1 VFAVTIQYPQI
12 ANIDVAG
19 EIKADAKLKTD
30 VQFTTATLYWGYN
43 APATNASAVPING
56 VDELWLSDIVGSSAP
71 LSGHSGLIDVW
82 NLKLVLN
89 GEAAP
94 TTFNLDIEAHAR
106 LDYVDPTSQPAG
118 GGFYY
123 PVVNIGGS
131 TQTWQAMNPSVDILS
146 ADYNYA
152 DDDFTLTTVDCQI
165 SGKYEYY
172 GDILVN
178 PSSGG
183 INPLNLVTVKLMDGT
198 TVIAST
204 TTLADGSYLFTSVP
218 SGTFDVVATTV
229 KPVAGAINSTDAGQV
244 SSWFNNTPLSIERI
258 KWLSGDVN
266 GNLATTS
273 GDAAQILTYFV
284 TSGTGTSFASN
295 WVFWKSGET
304 IDNNPWSYG
313 TYPQVTVP
321 PATPLVTQDF
331 YGLVTGDFNRSFAP
345 STLVKKTLN
354 LALQDGIDRPV
365 GPSTTV
371 LLPISVV
378 NSYTVGAASIILE
391 YPADK
396 LDILNVFL
404 GNDPNNPVMFNADNG
419 VLRIGWTDLNALNL
433 TAGQALVTMEVRTSN
448 SINTDEPIRF
458 TLAPD
463 PLNELADGAN
473 QVIFNGVIKI
483 DVLNGKTV
491 GIPEGDLGSQLALA
505 NYPNPFANHT
515 TFAYSLPVKG
525 DVTLEIYDL
534 IGQKIATV
542 VNTDQAAGQYTIDL
556 DGSQLTVGVYMATL
570 RLEAEGKILTRTIR
584 IISH

>member
-1 VFAVTIQYPQI
+1 
-12 ANIDVAG
+12 
-19 EIKADAKLKTD
+19 
-30 VQFTTATLYWGYN
+30 
-43 APATNASAVPING
+43 
-56 VDELWLSDIVGSSAP
+56 
-71 LSGHSGLIDVW
+71 
-82 NLKLVLN
+82 
-89 GEAAP
+89 
-94 TTFNLDIEAHAR
+94 
-106 LDYVDPTSQPAG
+106 
-118 GGFYY
+118 
-123 PVVNIGGS
+123 VV
-131 TQTWQAMNPSVDILS
+131 
-146 ADYNYA
+146 
-152 DDDFTLTTVDCQI
+152 
-165 SGKYEYY
+165 
-172 GDILVN
+172 
-178 PSSGG
+178 
-183 INPLNLVTVKLMDGT
+183 
-198 TVIAST
+198 
-204 TTLADGSYLFTSVP
+204 
-218 SGTFDVVATTV
+218 
-229 KPVAGAINSTDAGQV
+229 
-244 SSWFNNTPLSIERI
+244 
-258 KWLSGDVN
+258 
-266 GNLATTS
+266 S

>member
-1 VFAVTIQYPQI
+1 
-12 ANIDVAG
+12 
-19 EIKADAKLKTD
+19 
-30 VQFTTATLYWGYN
+30 
-43 APATNASAVPING
+43 
-56 VDELWLSDIVGSSAP
+56 
-71 LSGHSGLIDVW
+71 
-82 NLKLVLN
+82 
-89 GEAAP
+89 
-94 TTFNLDIEAHAR
+94 
-106 LDYVDPTSQPAG
+106 
-118 GGFYY
+118 
-123 PVVNIGGS
+123 
-131 TQTWQAMNPSVDILS
+131 MNPSVDILS